1 MKKSFNA
8 DKKLA
13 KITNTKKEKEKK
25 KRIKED
31 TQQDFQK
38 NMSDDEDIVHDLS
51 GADNDD
57 MQNSDD
63 EIGKSS
69 SENL

>member
-51 GADNDD
+51 GGDNDD
-57 MQNSDD
+57 MQNSDA

-69 SENL
+69 SDNL